1 MRVARRTEET
11 TLSSYRVMSLDISYR
26 NTGGC
31 VMRVDDDCPT
41 ILETFCLENPKMEF
55 GFDGMFD
62 AHKAMRRT
70 ILEAYRKALLLDV
83 HVMILEMPC
92 YTQDA
97 KSALAI
103 GLCWGEIACIDNLLL
118 VDPTALKKWS
128 GSKRGD
134 GKAEVKAAVM
144 NRATLS
150 AKDLSNDNIVD
161 AVGLSLLFV
170 DTVKRNKLP
179 WIP

>member
-1 MRVARRTEET
+1 MKQEKSQLELRMQALESSTKAKKAAKKRAPSPIKLPKKWEGELMRVARRTEET

-97 KSALAI
+97 K
-103 GLCWGEIACIDNLLL
+103 
-118 VDPTALKKWS
+118 
-128 GSKRGD
+128 
-134 GKAEVKAAVM
+134 
-144 NRATLS
+144 
-150 AKDLSNDNIVD
+150 
-161 AVGLSLLFV
+161 
-170 DTVKRNKLP
+170 
-179 WIP
+179 